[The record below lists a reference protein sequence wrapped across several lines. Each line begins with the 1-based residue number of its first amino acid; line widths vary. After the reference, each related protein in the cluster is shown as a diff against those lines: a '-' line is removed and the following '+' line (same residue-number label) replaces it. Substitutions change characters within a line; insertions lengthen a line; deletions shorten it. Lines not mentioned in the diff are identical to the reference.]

1 MNLATIRRIPP
12 VAGVALAL
20 GTSVT
25 ALATGVSV
33 ARAQAPTAAAL
44 VPPPAREGICA
55 LCGVVAAVRTPGARG
70 DGQTSYRVTVRMT
83 DGSYRTLAQ
92 STPPTVGV
100 GDRVR
105 IADGAVVPDK

>member
-1 MNLATIRRIPP
+1 MNLDTIRRIPP

-20 GTSVT
+20 GASVT
-25 ALATGVSV
+25 ALEGGVPA

-44 VPPPAREGICA
+44 VQQPTREGICA
-55 LCGVVAAVRTPGARG
+55 MCGVVAAVRTPDPRG
-70 DGQTSYRVTVRMT
+70 DGRTSYRVTVRMT

-92 STPPTVGV
+92 STPPTVGI

-105 IADGAVVPDK
+105 IADGTVIPDK